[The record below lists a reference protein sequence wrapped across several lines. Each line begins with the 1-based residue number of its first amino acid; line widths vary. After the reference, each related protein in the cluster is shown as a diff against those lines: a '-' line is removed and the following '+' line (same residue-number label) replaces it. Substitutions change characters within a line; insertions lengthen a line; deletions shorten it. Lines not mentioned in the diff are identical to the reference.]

1 MIIFKALNW
10 DCGVAQRVR
19 IGARERNKLLN
30 FHLKQQVERPENRVV
45 LQIRKSAKLAKASG
59 TFRRHGPN
67 AAFQRG

>member
-30 FHLKQQVERPENRVV
+30 FHLKQQVEQP
-45 LQIRKSAKLAKASG
+45 G
-59 TFRRHGPN
+59 
-67 AAFQRG
+67 